1 MADQNS
7 VFQIICQN
15 GGGAA
20 YSNMCAG
27 SGWFP
32 NIKQMNCP
40 EGTILTNA
48 HVVRN
53 AKDIF
58 IRLPA
63 AHNTDIRAYVR
74 GISSDLDIAVLELK
88 PQQLKQVKAILSE
101 RYGTSEIPQLTLA
114 DSNSVHPKHY
124 TSPVRPPIFARGYP
138 LGTEYQMT
146 TQGIVS
152 GLKHT
157 RNQVYIV
164 TTATINS
171 GNSGGPCVN
180 EAGEVIGIN
189 SMKLVSKGVE
199 EINMI
204 IPSNRI
210 KRTLPLML
218 DNHENIDV
226 VHKALARI
234 LFQKQLI

>member
-7 VFQIICQN
+7 VFQIICQQP
-15 GGGAA
+15 GGAA

-32 NIKQMNCP
+32 CTKQMNCP

-63 AHNTDIRAYVR
+63 AHNTDIRAYVK

-88 PQQLKQVKAILSE
+88 PPQIKQVKQLLQQ
-101 RYGTSEIPQLTLA
+101 RYQVNEIPTLKLA
-114 DSNSVHPKHY
+114 DSDSVHPHKY

-164 TTATINS
+164 TTADRKS
-171 GNSGGPCVN
+171 
-180 EAGEVIGIN
+180 
-189 SMKLVSKGVE
+189 
-199 EINMI
+199 
-204 IPSNRI
+204 
-210 KRTLPLML
+210 
-218 DNHENIDV
+218 V
-226 VHKALARI
+226 V
-234 LFQKQLI
+234 